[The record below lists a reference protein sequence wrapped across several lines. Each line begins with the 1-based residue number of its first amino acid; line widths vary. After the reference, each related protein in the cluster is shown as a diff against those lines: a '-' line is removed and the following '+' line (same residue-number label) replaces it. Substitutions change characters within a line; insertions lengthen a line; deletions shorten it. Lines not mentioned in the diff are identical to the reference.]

1 MIATFAATAAVN
13 LQPSP
18 SRRAFLSGFGAG
30 AAALGGLSS
39 AQAEPWQPAVK
50 IDDIANIKAPKL
62 GFTRIGADGAPV
74 QLAPQKPMNG
84 PGPEAAANRLLLKL
98 RNGPA
103 EAFGVEPK
111 ETESFTTYVR
121 PMSGPQN
128 LGAAMAYVETPIDV
142 DFIWLVDAASGNI
155 VAAKECKDRSR
166 ASKLM
171 APIARGLNVVPYAAC
186 DGRSCETAVYKGDK
200 PFKITTENVEIPL
213 TLPMRFD
220 K

>member
-1 MIATFAATAAVN
+1 MATIVALGTLLPTALN
-13 LQPSP
+13 PPSL
-18 SRRAFLSGFGAG
+18 SRRAVGLGAG
-30 AAALGGLSS
+30 AAALTSLSRA
-39 AQAEPWQPAVK
+39 AQAAESWQPAVK
-50 IDDIANIKAPKL
+50 IDDVANLKMPSI
-62 GFTRIGADGAPV
+62 GFKRIGDDAPA
-74 QLAPQKPMNG
+74 APQKPMNG

>member
-1 MIATFAATAAVN
+1 MAIVALGTLLPTGLN
-13 LQPSP
+13 PPSL
-18 SRRAFLSGFGAG
+18 SRRVVGLGAG
-30 AAALGGLSS
+30 AAALTSLSRAAS
-39 AQAEPWQPAVK
+39 AESWQPAVK
-50 IDDIANIKAPKL
+50 IDDVANLKMPSI
-62 GFTRIGADGAPV
+62 GFKRIGDDAPA
-74 QLAPQKPMNG
+74 APQKPMNG

-171 APIARGLNVVPYAAC
+171 APIARGLTVVPYAAC
-186 DGRSCETAVYKGDK
+186 DGRSCETAVYKGDT

>member
-1 MIATFAATAAVN
+1 MAIAALGTLLPTALN
-13 LQPSP
+13 PPSL
-18 SRRAFLSGFGAG
+18 SRRAVGLGAG
-30 AAALGGLSS
+30 AAALTSLSRAAS
-39 AQAEPWQPAVK
+39 AESWQPAVK
-50 IDDIANIKAPKL
+50 IDDVANLKMPSI
-62 GFTRIGADGAPV
+62 GFKRIGDDAPA
-74 QLAPQKPMNG
+74 APQKPMNG

-171 APIARGLNVVPYAAC
+171 ARSREASPWCRTAC